1 MQNIFEDIERQK
13 VLQHFDRQ
21 REMLKEYDDVL
32 EDKNIDSETGK
43 LSEYHRNNCSGCS
56 LCEE

>member
-1 MQNIFEDIERQK
+1 MNIK

-21 REMLKEYDDVL
+21 REMLKEYSDVL
-32 EDKNIDSETGK
+32 EDKNIDPKTGK
-43 LSEYHRNNCSGCS
+43 LSEYHKNNCSGCP